1 MTEELINE
9 IFRDIDSSFTRGTS
23 NEIIKTIVYHHLKQF
38 IVQDSP
44 VKHPLIYSE
53 KDNQTM

>member
-9 IFRDIDSSFTRGTS
+9 LFRDIDSSFTLGTS

-38 IVQDSP
+38 LTQQSP
-44 VKHPLIYSE
+44 NQIPLITSD
-53 KDNQTM
+53 KDNHEM